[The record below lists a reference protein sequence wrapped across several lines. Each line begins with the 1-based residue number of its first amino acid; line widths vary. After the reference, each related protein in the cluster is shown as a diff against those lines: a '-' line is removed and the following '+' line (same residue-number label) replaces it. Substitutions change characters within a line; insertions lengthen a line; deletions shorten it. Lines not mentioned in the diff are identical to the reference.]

1 MAVENMIREPGEY
14 CKKADQAINDG
25 EFCGVELNHKRVVLI
40 HRSQFIQAMADN
52 LRGRMLTVSS
62 RRGEKQG
69 DANSTAYKD
78 LLKQVKFAN
87 GDWPSDYDEEPNF
100 GETEIMALC
109 DRLRISRDS
118 AVIEFRNLKARSG
131 RWDDTFLTLRAVKD
145 ALSCIPIS
153 TAECERSFS
162 LMNMIATPKRNRL
175 TTTHLSELMF
185 ASIMGPPLSKF
196 NPSPFA
202 KAWLTRGGHFCCG

>member
-1 MAVENMIREPGEY
+1 MITVEGIIRELCKH

-25 EFCGVELNHKRVVLI
+25 EFCGVELNHKRVVLN

-62 RRGEKQG
+62 RRGENQG
-69 DANSTAYKD
+69 DAVVNSTAYKD

-118 AVIEFRNLKARSG
+118 AVI
-131 RWDDTFLTLRAVKD
+131 
-145 ALSCIPIS
+145 
-153 TAECERSFS
+153 
-162 LMNMIATPKRNRL
+162 
-175 TTTHLSELMF
+175 
-185 ASIMGPPLSKF
+185 
-196 NPSPFA
+196 
-202 KAWLTRGGHFCCG
+202 